1 MMSGDYTRISNV
13 KRRHLSVL
21 SSDEKMGIY
30 QLATDGK
37 TCLHDIALKF
47 AVKISTV

>member
-1 MMSGDYTRISNV
+1 MSGDYNRISNV

-21 SSDEKMGIY
+21 SSHEKMKIY

-37 TCLHDIALKF
+37 TSLYDVALKF